1 MHSAAQPTRMQ
12 FFLHVQVI
20 TNPLTKKIVSVNKDV
35 IKQIAQGDSSL
46 VENKRIVKVS
56 IDEEV
61 EILGPY
67 LEAPPLAEVT

>member
-1 MHSAAQPTRMQ
+1 MQPPKIQ
-12 FFLHVQVI
+12 FSLRVQVI

-46 VENKRIVKVS
+46 VDNKRIVKVS

-67 LEAPPLAEVT
+67 LEAPPLAVVI